1 MKKLLLLMAAILP
14 LWAASPSAQ
23 KLHSARVT
31 ETMDAGGYTY
41 MKVAEGRDT
50 YWVAVTAAPVHVGES
65 VTFAE
70 QMWMPNFKSR
80 ALDRTFDKIL
90 FASMVNSPGAQAGA
104 EPVKPENAPQSVLK
118 KAEGGYSVAE
128 VFAKRAELKGKK
140 IRVRGKV
147 TKVSMQIM
155 KRNWVHLE
163 DGTGGP
169 MTDDLVFTTDKP
181 VEAKE
186 GDIVVATGTV
196 ETDKDFGYGY
206 FYPVIIE
213 GSTFKAER

>member
-1 MKKLLLLMAAILP
+1 MKRLLLLMAALLP

-23 KLHSARVT
+23 KRHTANVT

-41 MKVAEGRDT
+41 MKVAEEKQS
-50 YWVAVTAAPVHVGES
+50 YWVAVTATPVHVGER

-70 QMWMPNFKSR
+70 QMWMPDFKSR
-80 ALDRTFDKIL
+80 ALGRTFDRIL
-90 FASMVNSPGAQAGA
+90 FATMVRSPGAQMPL
-104 EPVKPENAPQSVLK
+104 EHVKPANAPESVLK

-128 VFAKRAELKGKK
+128 VFAKRAELKGRE

-147 TKVSMQIM
+147 TKVSKQIM

-169 MTDDLVFTTDKP
+169 MTDDLVFTTEKTPDL
-181 VEAKE
+181 EA
-186 GDIVVATGTV
+186 GDIVVATGRV

-206 FYPVIIE
+206 FYPVIVE
-213 GSTFKAER
+213 ESRFTKAP